1 MSTILEPPM
10 PTKSSLRIGW
20 LWTALALVALLVLW
34 ALYAHFT
41 THAVLASQLQEAGSK
56 LAALDNRA
64 NTLEQR
70 LSETK
75 AQLAAASASV
85 AQTRENLEQA
95 RTLAQHTRD
104 EQRRLTQRFGGHVV
118 EQQKELGTLSGE
130 VGAVKGEVAD
140 SRRDLQRAIGDL
152 GEQSGLIA
160 RNHDELQTL
169 KRLGEREYIEFR
181 LSKSQG
187 LTRVGPLS
195 LRLNKTDSDRQ
206 KYTLTVLV
214 DDKQIEKKDKTLLE
228 PVQFYL
234 PQSRSLRE
242 IVVYELGEDEVEGY
256 VSLPKEVVALK

>member
-1 MSTILEPPM
+1 MSTILEPRM

-34 ALYAHFT
+34 ALYAHLT
-41 THAVLASQLQEAGSK
+41 THSALANQLQDAGTK
-56 LAALDNRA
+56 LAALDSRA
-64 NTLEQR
+64 STFEQR

-75 AQLAAASASV
+75 TQLAAASASV
-85 AQTRENLEQA
+85 AQASEKLEQA
-95 RTLAQHTRD
+95 RTLVQQTRD

-118 EQQKELGTLSGE
+118 EQEKQFGSLSGE

-169 KRLGEREYIEFR
+169 KRLGEREYVEFR
-181 LSKSQG
+181 LAKAQG
-187 LTRVGPLS
+187 FTRVGPLS
-195 LRLNKTDSDRQ
+195 LRLNKTDYDRQ
-206 KYTLTVLV
+206 KYTLTVLA

-242 IVVYELGEDEVEGY
+242 IVVYDLGQDEVEGY